1 MFVRVKTT
9 PKSEKKSVQIVESVR
24 DGNKV
29 KQKIIRHVG
38 VALDND
44 ELERLIELGE
54 YIKAKIENEHQVT
67 LWPPEEMAEMAI
79 KARREKNEEKMPL
92 KVDLKKLE
100 ENQRV
105 VVGIH
110 EVYGKLYEEIGF
122 DRAFLKRGNE
132 GISKSLYQ
140 LVMARIANPE
150 SKRAS
155 IKNLSE
161 DFGVEIPLQKVYR
174 MMDKIDN
181 KTIERIQGISY
192 QATKSLLKGK
202 INVMFYDCTTL
213 YFESFSEDEL
223 KQNGYSKDMKFN
235 QPQVILAL
243 LVSQEGL
250 PISYEV
256 FPGASFEGHT
266 LIPVLKKLQNRYE
279 LNEIVFVADAGMLNE
294 ENINLLEKEGFKYV
308 VGARLKSLTKRIEKD
323 ILDKSNYKIC
333 EDNNQIEKLKT
344 VEQTTNKN
352 LIVSYSRR
360 RAEKDKHDREKAIL
374 KLIKK
379 LNKNKTNPKEFLS
392 NYGYKKYLEIKGDTK
407 ISINQKKLEEE
418 SKWDGLHGV
427 ITNIKDMPPEDILE
441 HYHGLWQ
448 VEECF
453 RISKHDLK
461 IRPIY
466 HWTPRRVKAHIAIV
480 FIALTCVRNLTYRV
494 NLQYRRLSAKEILRV
509 LTHIQLSFVKNKETD
524 ERYCIPSNMTQDA
537 KKIYHLMGVKL
548 SLVPFKLN
556 KR

>member
-250 PISYEV
+250 PIS
-256 FPGASFEGHT
+256 S
-266 LIPVLKKLQNRYE
+266 
-279 LNEIVFVADAGMLNE
+279 
-294 ENINLLEKEGFKYV
+294 
-308 VGARLKSLTKRIEKD
+308 KS
-323 ILDKSNYKIC
+323 
-333 EDNNQIEKLKT
+333 Q
-344 VEQTTNKN
+344 
-352 LIVSYSRR
+352 
-360 RAEKDKHDREKAIL
+360 
-374 KLIKK
+374 
-379 LNKNKTNPKEFLS
+379 
-392 NYGYKKYLEIKGDTK
+392 
-407 ISINQKKLEEE
+407 
-418 SKWDGLHGV
+418 
-427 ITNIKDMPPEDILE
+427 
-441 HYHGLWQ
+441 
-448 VEECF
+448 
-453 RISKHDLK
+453 
-461 IRPIY
+461 
-466 HWTPRRVKAHIAIV
+466 
-480 FIALTCVRNLTYRV
+480 
-494 NLQYRRLSAKEILRV
+494 
-509 LTHIQLSFVKNKETD
+509 
-524 ERYCIPSNMTQDA
+524 
-537 KKIYHLMGVKL
+537 
-548 SLVPFKLN
+548 
-556 KR
+556 